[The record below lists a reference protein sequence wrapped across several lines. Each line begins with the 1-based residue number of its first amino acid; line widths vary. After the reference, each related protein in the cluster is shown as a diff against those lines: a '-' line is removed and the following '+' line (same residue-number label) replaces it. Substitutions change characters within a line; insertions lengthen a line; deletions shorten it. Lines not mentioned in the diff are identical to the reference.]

1 MKEAFFDLFWE
12 IVADFKDALPYLCR
26 LVVAAVCGAGIGLER
41 TLRQKEAGL
50 RTHIIV
56 ALGSALMMIVSKY
69 GFFDLFM
76 YDNVK
81 FDGSRLAA
89 NIITGVSFLGSGII
103 IYKGSIKGLT
113 TAAGIWATAGIGL
126 AIGAGMYGI
135 GVYATIVLLLI
146 QIFIHKFVPIENTVA
161 TSVKL
166 KIKNDPVALD
176 HVEEILHKKGVDI
189 MTTDIISISAD
200 DRLVHARKVIMD
212 SGVGRLL
219 LTEDNELAGIIT
231 SKDIA
236 KAFVPFRKH
245 TPDKYQSSQIKEL
258 IAGDYM
264 STNVETI
271 SQYASI
277 PQLADAMLE
286 TGYNGYPVVDDE
298 DQIIGIV
305 TQSDLL
311 KLIYEMETQ

>member
-1 MKEAFFDLFWE
+1 MKEMLLE
-12 IVADFKDALPYLCR
+12 VLNDFQGALPYLCR
-26 LVVAAVCGAGIGLER
+26 LVVAAACGAGIGLER

-69 GFFDLFM
+69 GFFDLFA
-76 YDNVK
+76 YSDVVK

-135 GVYATIVLLLI
+135 GVYATIVLLVI
-146 QIFIHKFVPIENTVA
+146 QICIHKFVPIENTVA
-161 TSVKL
+161 TEIKL

-189 MTTDIISISAD
+189 MSTDIEKKDNLIYCKFDLKTHNSFSFNEIKEILKDDEYIVSIS
-200 DRLVHARKVIMD
+200 L
-212 SGVGRLL
+212 
-219 LTEDNELAGIIT
+219 
-231 SKDIA
+231 
-236 KAFVPFRKH
+236 
-245 TPDKYQSSQIKEL
+245 
-258 IAGDYM
+258 
-264 STNVETI
+264 
-271 SQYASI
+271 
-277 PQLADAMLE
+277 
-286 TGYNGYPVVDDE
+286 
-298 DQIIGIV
+298 
-305 TQSDLL
+305 
-311 KLIYEMETQ
+311 

>member
-113 TAAGIWATAGIGL
+113 TAAGIWATASVGL
-126 AIGAGMYGI
+126 AIGAGMYTIGI
-135 GVYATIVLLLI
+135 GATVILV
-146 QIFIHKFVPIENTVA
+146 IFKLVFHMFFQSFENTVYEFRVTLNDNPEA
-161 TSVKL
+161 L
-166 KIKNDPVALD
+166 K
-176 HVEEILHKKGVDI
+176 
-189 MTTDIISISAD
+189 T
-200 DRLVHARKVIMD
+200 
-212 SGVGRLL
+212 
-219 LTEDNELAGIIT
+219 
-231 SKDIA
+231 
-236 KAFVPFRKH
+236 FR
-245 TPDKYQSSQIKEL
+245 
-258 IAGDYM
+258 
-264 STNVETI
+264 
-271 SQYASI
+271 
-277 PQLADAMLE
+277 AMLE
-286 TGYNGYPVVDDE
+286 DNKILIEQCKMTRNKNATISLDIMIKKSRSTSMDEIMLIAEQDDDVISVE
-298 DQIIGIV
+298 
-305 TQSDLL
+305 L
-311 KLIYEMETQ
+311 

>member
-69 GFFDLFM
+69 GFFDLFL

-146 QIFIHKFVPIENTVA
+146 QVFIHKFVPIENTVA
-161 TSVKL
+161 TAVKL

-189 MTTDIISISAD
+189 MTTDVEKKEDLIYCKFDLKTHNAFSFKEIKEILKDDEYIISIS
-200 DRLVHARKVIMD
+200 L
-212 SGVGRLL
+212 
-219 LTEDNELAGIIT
+219 
-231 SKDIA
+231 
-236 KAFVPFRKH
+236 
-245 TPDKYQSSQIKEL
+245 
-258 IAGDYM
+258 
-264 STNVETI
+264 
-271 SQYASI
+271 
-277 PQLADAMLE
+277 
-286 TGYNGYPVVDDE
+286 
-298 DQIIGIV
+298 
-305 TQSDLL
+305 
-311 KLIYEMETQ
+311 

>member
-1 MKEAFFDLFWE
+1 MKEEFLDLFWE
-12 IVADFKDALPYLCR
+12 FAADFKDALPYLCR

-69 GFFDLFM
+69 GFFDLFA
-76 YDNVK
+76 YSDVVK

-135 GVYATIVLLLI
+135 GVYATLVLLLI
-146 QIFIHKFVPIENTVA
+146 QIFIHRFVPIENTVA
-161 TSVKL
+161 TEVKL

-176 HVEEILHKKGVDI
+176 HVEEILHQKGVDI
-189 MTTDIISISAD
+189 MSTDIEKKDNLIYCKFDLKTHNSFSFNEIKEILKDDEYIVSIS
-200 DRLVHARKVIMD
+200 L
-212 SGVGRLL
+212 
-219 LTEDNELAGIIT
+219 
-231 SKDIA
+231 
-236 KAFVPFRKH
+236 
-245 TPDKYQSSQIKEL
+245 
-258 IAGDYM
+258 
-264 STNVETI
+264 
-271 SQYASI
+271 
-277 PQLADAMLE
+277 
-286 TGYNGYPVVDDE
+286 
-298 DQIIGIV
+298 
-305 TQSDLL
+305 
-311 KLIYEMETQ
+311 

>member
-1 MKEAFFDLFWE
+1 MKEIFLDLFWE
-12 IVADFKDALPYLCR
+12 FADEFKEALPYLCR
-26 LVVAAVCGAGIGLER
+26 LVVAAICGAGIGLER

-69 GFFDLFM
+69 GFFDLFA
-76 YDNVK
+76 YSDVVK

-135 GVYATIVLLLI
+135 GVYATIVLLII

-161 TSVKL
+161 TEIKL
-166 KIKNDPVALD
+166 KIKNDPIALD

-189 MTTDIISISAD
+189 ISTDIEKRDNLIYCKFDLKTHNSFSFNEIKEILKDDEYIVSIS
-200 DRLVHARKVIMD
+200 L
-212 SGVGRLL
+212 
-219 LTEDNELAGIIT
+219 
-231 SKDIA
+231 
-236 KAFVPFRKH
+236 
-245 TPDKYQSSQIKEL
+245 
-258 IAGDYM
+258 
-264 STNVETI
+264 
-271 SQYASI
+271 
-277 PQLADAMLE
+277 
-286 TGYNGYPVVDDE
+286 
-298 DQIIGIV
+298 
-305 TQSDLL
+305 
-311 KLIYEMETQ
+311 

>member
-1 MKEAFFDLFWE
+1 MKEAFLDLFWE
-12 IVADFKDALPYLCR
+12 FAADFKEALPYLCR
-26 LVVAAVCGAGIGLER
+26 LVVAAICGAGIGLER

-69 GFFDLFM
+69 GFFDLFV
-76 YDNVK
+76 YSDVVK

-126 AIGAGMYGI
+126 AIGSGMYGI
-135 GVYATIVLLLI
+135 GVYATLVLLLI

-161 TSVKL
+161 TEVKL

-189 MTTDIISISAD
+189 MSTDIEKRDNLIYCKFDLKTHNSFSFKEIKEILKDDEYIVSIS
-200 DRLVHARKVIMD
+200 L
-212 SGVGRLL
+212 
-219 LTEDNELAGIIT
+219 
-231 SKDIA
+231 
-236 KAFVPFRKH
+236 
-245 TPDKYQSSQIKEL
+245 
-258 IAGDYM
+258 
-264 STNVETI
+264 
-271 SQYASI
+271 
-277 PQLADAMLE
+277 
-286 TGYNGYPVVDDE
+286 
-298 DQIIGIV
+298 
-305 TQSDLL
+305 
-311 KLIYEMETQ
+311 